1 MGPVRNPTEGR
12 LLKALRAQ
20 VYPEYARDYNN
31 RGIAYRFLGQDER
44 AIEDYN
50 EEDYNEAIR
59 LNPQNPLP
67 YTNRGVAYGR
77 LGTVKL

>member
-31 RGIAYRFLGQDER
+31 RGIAYRPLGQDER
-44 AIEDYN
+44 AI
-50 EEDYNEAIR
+50 EDYNEAIR